1 MIQRYTVCHPKK
13 VISNRFEAGILV
25 PYKPSFNAGA
35 GQKLPVITNKAPD
48 RVSLFQWGLVPFDS
62 KDAQIGDKL
71 LNARVETI
79 KAKQPYTDLLPD
91 KRCIIIA
98 DSFYFWK
105 ELHGVSTPYR
115 VIMKDES
122 LFAIA
127 GIWDEWKMEDDDENA
142 SFFGSFSMV
151 TTEANNLIADFS
163 ERMPAIL
170 EPSQE
175 KVWLDA
181 IEDTPLE
188 DLLKLIKPF
197 DSAKMRF
204 YKVSNLVN
212 NLEINSAKVAKELNN
227 TSTGHTLSLF
237 D

>member
-13 VISNRFEAGILV
+13 VISNYFEAGVLV
-25 PYKPSFNAGA
+25 PYKPNFNASA
-35 GQKLPVITNKAPD
+35 GQKLPVITNKTPD

-62 KDAQIGDKL
+62 KDAQIGEKL
-71 LNARVETI
+71 LNARIETI
-79 KAKQPYTDLLPD
+79 KAKQPYTDLLSE
-91 KRCIIIA
+91 KRCIILA

-115 VIMKDES
+115 VTMKDES

-127 GIWDEWKMEDDDENA
+127 GIWDEWKMDDSEDST
-142 SFFGSFSMV
+142 SFFGSFSML
-151 TTEANNLIADFS
+151 TTEANSLIADFTD
-163 ERMPAIL
+163 RMPAIL
-170 EPSQE
+170 PVNQE
-175 KVWLDA
+175 KDWLDS
-181 IEDTPLE
+181 IEDIPLE

-197 DSAKMRF
+197 DATKMRF

-212 NLEINSAKVAKELNN
+212 DTKNNSSKVSRELNT